1 MYVTVDFVEDNKI
14 NKERVKFIIA
24 KDLILRSPFWALVM
38 VISWGI
44 LSFITIWVIMNL
56 ILPPYEKHTKEKH
69 NKNNIE
75 IK

>member
-1 MYVTVDFVEDNKI
+1 MEDKKI
-14 NKERVKFIIA
+14 NKERIKFIIA
-24 KDLILRSPFWALVM
+24 KDLILRSPIWALVM
-38 VISWGI
+38 VVSWGI

-56 ILPPYEKHTKEKH
+56 ILPPYENHMKEKE